1 MMFIRVFGIAAR
13 GTALIAVNG
22 KGNYYD
28 PPVQVSF
35 SLSTPLQSLD
45 SVVTKLLATLQ
56 GVTLDLAAPEE
67 QQLVGQWGRELQNP
81 HDVAISRCLSF
92 CSCLSLSSSFA
103 ILLKMRLKI

>member
-1 MMFIRVFGIAAR
+1 MCGVAKNERMMLIRVFGIAAR

-35 SLSTPLQSLD
+35 SLSTPLQYLD

-67 QQLVGQWGRELQNP
+67 RATVVQLKAAVN
-81 HDVAISRCLSF
+81 LSN
-92 CSCLSLSSSFA
+92 STFA
-103 ILLKMRLKI
+103 D

>member
-1 MMFIRVFGIAAR
+1 MLIRVFGIAAR

-35 SLSTPLQSLD
+35 SISPD
-45 SVVTKLLATLQ
+45 RVVTKVLATLQ

-81 HDVAISRCLSF
+81 HDVAISRWPA
-92 CSCLSLSSSFA
+92 CS
-103 ILLKMRLKI
+103 